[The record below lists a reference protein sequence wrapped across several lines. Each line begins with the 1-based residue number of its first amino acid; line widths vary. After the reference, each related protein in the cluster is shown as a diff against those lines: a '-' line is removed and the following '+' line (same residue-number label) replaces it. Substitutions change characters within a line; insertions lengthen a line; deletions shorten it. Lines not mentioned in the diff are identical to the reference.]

1 MAKRY
6 YVYLITDD
14 KGKALYV
21 GKGTGSRFM
30 QHMQRDEFKD
40 LRMLHTH
47 VHFVA
52 DEASALQAE
61 RELVQ
66 HYGLDNLLNVLM
78 PSGVVPDALATKQ
91 RNNDGPSKADAC
103 TSAKKRRDP
112 FYGMA
117 KPPDVTSATWQ
128 YFVELRKM
136 KKSPVNELVIQ
147 RLREE
152 ASKADLSLE
161 DALQICVFR
170 GWAGLKA
177 EWLIGPTASNS
188 KRCEASG
195 RFAEPI

>member
-66 HYGLDNLLNVLM
+66 HYGLDNLINIVM
-78 PSGVVPDALATKQ
+78 PTGAKTQKIRLDEPTKVSSQPFSKKRDQFFGVAKPEDVDSQTWEAFVHVRRMRRAPINEMVISRLRKES
-91 RNNDGPSKADAC
+91 SKAGW
-103 TSAKKRRDP
+103 T
-112 FYGMA
+112 
-117 KPPDVTSATWQ
+117 
-128 YFVELRKM
+128 
-136 KKSPVNELVIQ
+136 
-147 RLREE
+147 
-152 ASKADLSLE
+152 
-161 DALQICVFR
+161 LQQSIEHCVFR
-170 GWAGLKA
+170 GWGIFKA
-177 EWLIGPTASNS
+177 DWVKASDHLNEWLPST
-188 KRCEASG
+188 SG
-195 RFAEPI
+195 FTQPI